1 MNMFAMM
8 VDKAFKDAD
17 KDSRGEIDKA
27 ELKGVLI
34 AWRKI

>member
-1 MNMFAMM
+1 MNMYAMM
-8 VDKAFKDAD
+8 LDKAFKDTD
-17 KDSRGEIDKA
+17 KDSSGEIDKA